1 MVVFVTQVRVWKLG
15 NYIEKTIVILLFYSN
30 QDSLL
35 TIQKQHSPN
44 KSSLNE
50 MLSTI
55 SCFMTFAFETYS
67 FGYRFFAMAG
77 KN

>member
-15 NYIEKTIVILLFYSN
+15 NNNEKKSIK
-30 QDSLL
+30 DSLL
-35 TIQKQHSPN
+35 TIQKHSPN

-55 SCFMTFAFETYS
+55 SCFMTFAFETYT
-67 FGYRFFAMAG
+67 FGYGVSTMVG
-77 KN
+77 KS